1 MLTGIKC
8 TPGFSRTREY
18 AEVVALQDV
27 VFQFDDDLVEQLD
40 KLAAKQGTSRS
51 VLVRRIVTTA
61 IAATE
66 CEASDQ
72 ELQEAYRRIPQDQ
85 GLVASSSR
93 VAAIT
98 APEW

>member
-1 MLTGIKC
+1 M
-8 TPGFSRTREY
+8 
-18 AEVVALQDV
+18 ALQDV
-27 VFQFDDDLVEQLD
+27 VFQFDNDLVAQLD
-40 KLAAKQGTSRS
+40 KLAAEQGTSRS

-72 ELQEAYRRIPQDQ
+72 ELQEAYRRIPQDPD
-85 GLVASSSR
+85 LVASSSQI
-93 VAAIT
+93 AAVT